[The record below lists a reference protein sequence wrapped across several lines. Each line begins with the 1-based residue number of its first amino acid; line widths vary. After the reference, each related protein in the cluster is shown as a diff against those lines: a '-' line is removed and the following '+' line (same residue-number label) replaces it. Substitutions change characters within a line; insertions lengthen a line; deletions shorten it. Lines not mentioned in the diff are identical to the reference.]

1 MDIKQAL
8 IEHKLW
14 LDNPKGGCQLRC
26 SNADL
31 RNADLWNA
39 NLQSADLR
47 DADLQGANLRNAYL
61 QGANLRN
68 AYLQGADLR
77 NADLRNADLWNANLQ
92 SADLRDADLQGANL
106 RNADLRRANFRKVSF
121 LDTNFQDANLQDAL
135 LPENFENSIAAQRLS
150 IVPSEG
156 VFIGWKKA
164 NGFLVKLRILASA
177 QRCNA
182 TGRKC
187 RASKVRVLEVWC
199 GNTKMGEEFQGA
211 FTQVHGPKTYYIVG
225 DIVVP
230 DKWDPC
236 RWNECSNGIHFFMT
250 RKEAEEW

>member
-8 IEHKLW
+8 IEHQLW
-14 LDNPKGGCQLRC
+14 LYNAKGGRQFCC

-31 RNADLWNA
+31 WR
-39 NLQSADLR
+39 ADLR
-47 DADLQGANLRNAYL
+47 NANLRNANL
-61 QGANLRN
+61 RDANLRN
-68 AYLQGADLR
+68 ANLRNANLRDANLR
-77 NADLRNADLWNANLQ
+77 NADLRNADLWGANLWGADLWD
-92 SADLRDADLQGANL
+92 ADLRDA
-106 RNADLRRANFRKVSF
+106 
-121 LDTNFQDANLQDAL
+121 L
-135 LPENFENSIAAQRLS
+135 LSENFENSIVAQRLS

-156 VFIGWKKA
+156 AFIGWKKA

-199 GNTKMGEEFQGA
+199 GNTKMGEDFEGA
-211 FTQVHGPKTYYIVG
+211 YTMVHGPKTQYIVG
-225 DIVVP
+225 KIVVP